1 MRVTHGITKLGG
13 GPMGLTIGNFD
24 GVHRGHH
31 AMLQRL
37 VAKARA
43 LNMPSC
49 VLTFEPHPREFFETA
64 NAQARSTNAQ
74 ARSIMAPTRLTRLR
88 EKLELI
94 AEAGIDRVHILR
106 FDARLAALDAARFI
120 EQVLL
125 RGLGARWLLV
135 GRDFRYGARRTGD
148 YALLEAAAARL
159 AFGLEAMPEVM
170 NAGERVSSSGVRAA
184 LAEGD
189 LERAARLLGREY
201 TMSGR
206 VAHGEKLGR
215 ALGFATANIVLR
227 RRPPLVG
234 VFAVE
239 AELEETH
246 RVLRGVA
253 SVGRRPTVK
262 DNAAPLLEVHLFD
275 WSEDIYGRHLRVK
288 FLAKLRDEEKYDGLE
303 ALRVAISGDAARAR
317 QFFATRNHG

>member
-1 MRVTHGITKLGG
+1 MQVTHGTIQPGG
-13 GPMGLTIGNFD
+13 GPVGLTIGNFD

-31 AMLQRL
+31 AMLARL

-43 LNMPSC
+43 LNLPSC
-49 VLTFEPHPREFFETA
+49 VLTFEPHPREFFA
-64 NAQARSTNAQ
+64 PAA
-74 ARSIMAPTRLTRLR
+74 APTRLARLR

-120 EQVLL
+120 EDVLL

-135 GRDFRYGARRTGD
+135 GRDFRFGARRTGD
-148 YALLEAAAARL
+148 FALLESEAARL
-159 AFGLEAMPEVM
+159 GFGLEAMPEVM
-170 NAGERVSSSGVRAA
+170 DAGERVSSSAVRAA
-184 LAEGD
+184 LAAGE
-189 LERAARLLGREY
+189 LARAALLLGREY

-206 VAHGEKLGR
+206 VAHGEHLGR
-215 ALGFATANIVLR
+215 QLGFPTANIVLR
-227 RRPPLVG
+227 RRPPLAG
-234 VFAVE
+234 IFAVE

-253 SVGRRPTVK
+253 NVGRRPTVK
-262 DNAAPLLEVHLFD
+262 ENAAVLLEVHLFD
-275 WSEDIYGRHLRVK
+275 STGDIYGRHLRVK
-288 FLAKLRDEEKYDGLE
+288 FLSKLRDEEKYDGLE
-303 ALRVAISGDAARAR
+303 ALRVAIAGDAARAR

>member
-1 MRVTHGITKLGG
+1 MQVTHGTIKPGG
-13 GPMGLTIGNFD
+13 GPVGLTIGNFD

-31 AMLQRL
+31 AMLARL

-43 LNMPSC
+43 LNLPSC
-49 VLTFEPHPREFFETA
+49 VLTFEPHPREFFA
-64 NAQARSTNAQ
+64 PAA
-74 ARSIMAPTRLTRLR
+74 APTRLARLR

-120 EQVLL
+120 EDVLL

-135 GRDFRYGARRTGD
+135 GRDFRFGARRTGD
-148 YALLEAAAARL
+148 FALLESEAARL
-159 AFGLEAMPEVM
+159 GFGLEAMPEVM
-170 NAGERVSSSGVRAA
+170 DAGERVSSSAVRAA
-184 LAEGD
+184 LAAGE
-189 LERAARLLGREY
+189 LARAALLLGREY

-206 VAHGEKLGR
+206 VAHGEHLGR
-215 ALGFATANIVLR
+215 QLGFPTANIVLR
-227 RRPPLVG
+227 RRPPLAG
-234 VFAVE
+234 IFAVE

-253 SVGRRPTVK
+253 NVGRRPTVK
-262 DNAAPLLEVHLFD
+262 ENAAVLLEVHLFD
-275 WSEDIYGRHLRVK
+275 STGDIYGRHLRVK
-288 FLAKLRDEEKYDGLE
+288 FLSKLRDEEKYDGLE
-303 ALRVAISGDAARAR
+303 ALRVAIAGDAARAR